1 MSTPNAD
8 RLIDVVNGD
17 DEPISTIARGAAL
30 KEGVNFR
37 TTHIFVFNATGN
49 LLLQQLA
56 PSRDRHPG
64 RWGSSVA
71 AYVYS
76 GESYREAAKR
86 RMVEEIGLAVP
97 LTLVGHTQMQDERS
111 LKFIALFKALAEH
124 ADIRDHE
131 HIAALR
137 YWTHDDLRASLERS
151 PEQFTPTFRQLYGTL
166 L

>member
-1 MSTPNAD
+1 MSISNANK
-8 RLIDVVNGD
+8 LIDVVNDD
-17 DEPISTIARGAAL
+17 DEPVSTIARGEAL
-30 KEGVNFR
+30 QEGVNFR
-37 TTHIFVFNATGN
+37 TTHIFVFNASGN
-49 LLLQQLA
+49 LLLQQLT
-56 PSRDRHPG
+56 PSRKRHPG

-76 GESYREAAKR
+76 GESYKEAAKR
-86 RMVEEIGLAVP
+86 RMAEEIGLTVP
-97 LTLVGHTQMQDERS
+97 LTLVGHSRMQDERS
-111 LKFIALFKALAEH
+111 LKFIALFRTLAEH

-151 PEQFTPTFRQLYGTL
+151 PEQFTPTFRQLYLTL